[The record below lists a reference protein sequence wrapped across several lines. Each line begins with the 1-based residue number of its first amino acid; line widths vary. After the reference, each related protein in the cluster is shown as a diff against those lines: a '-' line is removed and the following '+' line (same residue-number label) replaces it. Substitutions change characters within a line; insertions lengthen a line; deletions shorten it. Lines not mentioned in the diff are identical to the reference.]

1 MKSVENDIAVVIRAT
16 VSVFAYPGVSQILM
30 CVGVTAHLVKM

>member
-16 VSVFAYPGVSQILM
+16 GSVIAYPGASQILM
-30 CVGVTAHLVKM
+30 

>member
-16 VSVFAYPGVSQILM
+16 VSVIAYPGASEVLWSH
-30 CVGVTAHLVKM
+30 CTSC